1 MESIKAEKEEIKKV
15 KKDKIKRE
23 HYIYVLCELLNKDIF
38 LCISSRTRL
47 ENNVIK
53 YLDHL
58 KQLDTPIAI
67 ETITL
72 IKNAINLDNV
82 PHLIRSSREK
92 FLKFLKDF

>member
-1 MESIKAEKEEIKKV
+1 METIKAEKEEIKKV
-15 KKDKIKRE
+15 KKDKVKRE

-53 YLDHL
+53 YLDHI

-67 ETITL
+67 ETITQVRNL
-72 IKNAINLDNV
+72 IDLDNV